1 MIKVTRIQSTSDQ
14 VIVRVEGSLLR
25 EGVPEL
31 TAMCAAAPSG
41 VMNRTLDVSGVRRA
55 DRAGQA
61 ALIDLRR
68 SGWLIEGASL
78 YLHSLLQEA
87 VS

>member
-1 MIKVTRIQSTSDQ
+1 MIKVSRIQSSSDQ
-14 VIVRVEGSLLR
+14 VIVRIEGSLVR
-25 EGVPEL
+25 EAVPEL
-31 TAMCAAAPSG
+31 TAMCAAAHAG
-41 VMNRTLDVSGVRRA
+41 ALNRTLDVSGVRRA